1 MNSCTANKVAV
12 FYNYIAI
19 CHCWK
24 CAVNIFTLSCRQ
36 KLEVSNRMKM
46 QKIPFAPVLW
56 QYWLEDSKG
65 IWHSI
70 IPPPK
75 KNSLL
80 RILANL
86 SKSWKPTE
94 CITQGVTDCF
104 SNIVQLTVRYLLFP
118 VQAYCNWFPKF
129 TFQSINYTSSCNYKL
144 RPITRQMDS
153 QTYTGPWLAS
163 AAECLSISWHCW
175 LGDREGRE
183 PMRIYSS
190 YPPQDSRFG
199 RGSPT
204 WKSISP
210 WSKMEISISTY
221 MWPLKICV
229 FPFLPLSN
237 SKMVT

>member
-1 MNSCTANKVAV
+1 MLTAHFQQTEIRSQQQNENAKNNLRPSALAILTGRQQGHLA
-12 FYNYIAI
+12 FNY
-19 CHCWK
+19 
-24 CAVNIFTLSCRQ
+24 
-36 KLEVSNRMKM
+36 
-46 QKIPFAPVLW
+46 
-56 QYWLEDSKG
+56 
-65 IWHSI
+65 
-70 IPPPK
+70 PPPQ
-75 KNSLL
+75 KNSPL

-190 YPPQDSRFG
+190 YPPKILVLGEGTPPGKAYHHEVKWRYQFLLICDPSKYVYFHFCHC
-199 RGSPT
+199 PT
-204 WKSISP
+204 QKWSHSI
-210 WSKMEISISTY
+210 
-221 MWPLKICV
+221 
-229 FPFLPLSN
+229 
-237 SKMVT
+237 

>member
-1 MNSCTANKVAV
+1 
-12 FYNYIAI
+12 
-19 CHCWK
+19 
-24 CAVNIFTLSCRQ
+24 
-36 KLEVSNRMKM
+36 MKM

-70 IPPPK
+70 IPPQK
-75 KNSLL
+75 KPSPL

-104 SNIVQLTVRYLLFP
+104 SNIVQLTVRYLQFP

-144 RPITRQMDS
+144 RPITPQMDS

-190 YPPQDSRFG
+190 YPPKILVLGEAAPPGKAYHHEVKWRYQFLLICDPSKYVYFHFCHC
-199 RGSPT
+199 PT
-204 WKSISP
+204 QKWSHSI
-210 WSKMEISISTY
+210 
-221 MWPLKICV
+221 
-229 FPFLPLSN
+229 
-237 SKMVT
+237 